1 MVGGPTP
8 SHSLTTVHSDWGYMP
23 IINKQWS
30 VTLPSAGVL
39 DGGNPAQIAFDT
51 QIDLARELSEYYGK
65 NIRQGQTFFV
75 AGAQVGMRAAN
86 GEYDVG
92 LSSLTKIRYCP
103 STKHTRQAWMDAFKL
118 WAKQK
123 RLRAGAI
130 GQRNPYDDLEF
141 AYSNVYDTSTTSTL
155 FQGGLA
161 DSDADKMVLYG
172 SSNETDNIFSLE
184 DYYTSTNQPQPPSR
198 YSHSNE
204 VIKEAKFN
212 NFWPEPRSFD
222 IASNASAMHGQ
233 IAIEVPLLDDLT
245 GMGLGGSNM
254 TADIQTLPEL
264 APALCGVLQV
274 SGWVIPDDTTL
285 QLQDNA
291 ILYLTIWVKK
301 FKPIFP
307 ERKSSKKSSKK
318 SSGSRRTS
326 RRSSR

>member
-1 MVGGPTP
+1 
-8 SHSLTTVHSDWGYMP
+8 MP

-30 VTLPSAGVL
+30 VTLPSAGIL

-65 NIRQGQTFFV
+65 NIRQGQTFYV
-75 AGAQVGMRAAN
+75 AGAQVGMRAAD

-118 WAKQK
+118 WSKQK

-130 GQRNPYDDLEF
+130 GKRNPYDDLEF
-141 AYSNVYDTSTTSTL
+141 AYSNVYDNSTTSTL

-172 SSNETDNIFSLE
+172 SSNESTNVFSLE

-198 YSHSNE
+198 YSHSNDI
-204 VIKEAKFN
+204 IKEAKFN
-212 NFWPEPRSFD
+212 NYWPEPRSFD
-222 IASNASAMHGQ
+222 IASNASAMHGM
-233 IAIEVPLLDDLT
+233 IDIEAPIIDLPFIDESVQ
-245 GMGLGGSNM
+245 GVGLGGSHM
-254 TADIQTLPEL
+254 SADIQHLPEQ
-264 APALCGVLQV
+264 APVLCGVLQV
-274 SGWVIPDDTTL
+274 SGWVIPDDTSL
-285 QLQDNA
+285 QFQDDA

-301 FKPIFP
+301 FTPIFP
-307 ERKSSKKSSKK
+307 KRKSSKKASRK
-318 SSGSRRTS
+318 SSGRKSSS
-326 RRSSR
+326 RRSRR